1 MIQRRRLRL
10 SVVIS
15 ICIVS
20 LCASSA
26 PADPVIAFI
35 VTADSLANAGG
46 DGELRPFVLEREAL
60 VGAAVWQLLD
70 IAFQVG
76 EGGDKAGES
85 ENVAFAERIAVI
97 HEAQTGS
104 TAPLELVEVYRGWT
118 DADRGI
124 RAKARALQ
132 DEADA
137 LRTSEPER
145 AVEMYG
151 KAMSLYGEIDDQH
164 SVAVVLGGFG
174 VAYWYLGDMEAV
186 REHYERA
193 LAARRAVEDRILE
206 GKTLNGLGSVHL
218 RAGEFAEAGSYY
230 EKAIEVRRRTGDI
243 AGLGTSLTYLGHVY
257 YQTNRLVDA
266 RDRYEEAVPLLEA
279 QGNAGKMVDLLNG
292 IANCYSDM
300 GRLERAGETYRR
312 AIAASRVAGDVSKE
326 IQCRMNL
333 ALDYRVAG
341 RFADAFA
348 ELDTTATILDQH
360 HDPYM
365 EAVFYQNRGVTYMD
379 AGQLDAA
386 REDILECVRL
396 ADGLG
401 DPEFYIESLVNVG
414 YLYKMLGAYDR
425 GLEVA
430 GRAKAMAEENGLPRP
445 YREAMALTG
454 ELQRFAGDY
463 DAALEAWGEVLAQ
476 DQADGMTSYVLTDR
490 ITIAGIYAVTG
501 DAQKAREAR
510 GELYDIAPD
519 IRDAGS
525 EVLEMGRIFALGHT
539 FEDENPDSAAHY
551 YEAALAMIEASRA
564 SLGAD
569 ESRSG
574 FLSGERR
581 FYFEEV
587 ARYYAS
593 VGGDDWAGRA
603 FMTVERAK
611 ARGLLDLIVIR
622 EAARTSDAEE
632 ELLDEIYR
640 LDDAATDYRTRR
652 AALESEYDRAMERR
666 LETSMGALITA
677 SADAGIDDVRKT
689 LPKQTVMLQY
699 ALGDTTSL
707 LWVIDRKGFDLVTLP
722 NRSALRPAVDRMRD
736 AVGEPGAGDAA
747 LRAAARELYDLLIE
761 PAAQRLEKAEH
772 LVIVPDGFL
781 HELPFD
787 ALLSPEGGEVLEEGD
802 SDESWTTQPFLARKF
817 STVYAPSAAIYL
829 ELRGAKKAKY
839 DYDLV
844 AYGDPDYTLLAVG
857 EGGTELA
864 ALPYARS
871 EVAAISAGIKD
882 KKKTIRLGADANEA
896 ALKEQ
901 MASGS
906 ARVLHLA
913 THGLVN
919 PVEPSASSVVLCP
932 DPAGIEDGY
941 LETLEI
947 LSLPP
952 GAGMVVVSACASALG
967 RVSRG
972 EGVVGLSRAFIAS
985 GAGSVVASLWAVSDE
1000 STSELMQVFYAKMLG
1015 KKRPAG
1021 RAMREARLA
1030 LIDSGKFS
1038 HPFYWS
1044 PFIVI
1049 GSDKSPW

>member
-1 MIQRRRLRL
+1 MNQRRRLRL
-10 SVVIS
+10 SVVLS
-15 ICIVS
+15 ICILS
-20 LCASSA
+20 LCVSAA
-26 PADPVIAFI
+26 PANPVIAFI

-46 DGELRPFVLEREAL
+46 DGELRPYVLEKEAL

-76 EGGDKAGES
+76 EDGDKAGEA
-85 ENVAFAERIAVI
+85 ENVDFAERVAVI

-104 TAPLELVEVYRGWT
+104 AVPLELVEVYRGWT
-118 DADRGI
+118 VADRSI
-124 RAKARALQ
+124 RAKAKALH
-132 DEADA
+132 DESDA

-145 AVEMYG
+145 AVEMYE
-151 KAMSLYGEIDDQH
+151 KAMALYGEIDDRH

-174 VAYWYLGDMEAV
+174 VAYWYLGDMDAV
-186 REHYERA
+186 KGHYERA
-193 LAARRAVEDRILE
+193 LAERRAVEDHILE

-218 RAGEFAEAGSYY
+218 RAGEFAEAGAYY
-230 EKAIEVRRRTGDI
+230 EQAIEVRRRTGDI

-257 YQTNRLVDA
+257 YQTKRLVDA
-266 RDRYEEAVPLLEA
+266 RDQYQIALPLLEA
-279 QGNAGKMVDLLNG
+279 QGNADAMVDLLNG

-300 GRLERAGETYRR
+300 GRFERAGETYRR

-326 IQCRMNL
+326 IQFRMNL
-333 ALDYRVAG
+333 SVDYRKTG
-341 RFADAFA
+341 RYADAFA
-348 ELDTTATILDQH
+348 ELDTTAAILDQH
-360 HDPYM
+360 NDPFM
-365 EAVFYQNRGVTYMD
+365 EAVFYKNRGITYMD
-379 AGQLDAA
+379 AGQLDRA
-386 REDILECVRL
+386 REDVLECVRL
-396 ADGLG
+396 ADGLD

-414 YLYKMLGAYDR
+414 YLYKLLGAYDR
-425 GLEVA
+425 GLDVA

-476 DQADGMTSYVLTDR
+476 DENDGMTSYVLTDR
-490 ITIAGIYAVTG
+490 ITIAGIHAVRG
-501 DAQKAREAR
+501 DTETAR

-519 IRDAGS
+519 IRDSGS
-525 EVLEMGRIFALGHT
+525 ELLEMGRIFALGHT
-539 FEDENPDSAAHY
+539 FENENPDSTAHY
-551 YEAALAMIEASRA
+551 YEAGLAMIEASRA

-593 VGGDDWAGRA
+593 VEGGDWADRA

-611 ARGLLDLIVIR
+611 ARGLLDLIALN
-622 EAARTSDAEE
+622 EAARTSEAEE

-640 LDDAATDYRTRR
+640 LDTDTDDYETRR
-652 AALESEYDRAMERR
+652 TALESKYEEAREER
-666 LETSMGALITA
+666 LEASMGALIA
-677 SADAGIDDVRKT
+677 AGAAGIGDVQKT
-689 LPKQTVMLQY
+689 LPKKSVMLQY

-722 NRSALRPAVDRMRD
+722 NRSELRPAVDRLRD
-736 AVGEPGAGDAA
+736 AMGQPGAGDVA
-747 LRAAARELYDLLIE
+747 LRSASRELYRMLIE
-761 PAAQRLEKAEH
+761 PAAPRLEKAEH

-787 ALLSPEGGEVLEEGD
+787 ALVSPEGGDEGW
-802 SDESWTTQPFLARKF
+802 STQPYLARKF

-829 ELRGAKKAKY
+829 ELRAAKKPKY
-839 DYDLV
+839 EYDLV
-844 AYGDPDYTLLAVG
+844 AYGDPDYSLLVVAD
-857 EGGTELA
+857 GGTALA
-864 ALPYARS
+864 ALPYARA
-871 EVAAISAGIKD
+871 EVAAISAGVKD
-882 KKKTIRLGADANEA
+882 KKKIVRLGADANEA
-896 ALKEQ
+896 ALKAQ
-901 MASGS
+901 MAGGS

-932 DPAGIEDGY
+932 DPAGTEDGY

-947 LSLPP
+947 LSLQS
-952 GAGMVVVSACASALG
+952 GAGIVVVSACESALG

-1000 STSELMQVFYAKMLG
+1000 STSKLMQEFYAKMLG

-1021 RAMREARLA
+1021 SAMRDARLA
-1030 LIDSGKFS
+1030 LIENEEFS

-1049 GSDKSPW
+1049 GSDTSPW

>member
-1 MIQRRRLRL
+1 MSQRRRLRL

-15 ICIVS
+15 LWILL
-20 LCASSA
+20 LCASAA

-46 DGELRPFVLEREAL
+46 DGELRPYVLENKAL

-70 IAFQVG
+70 IAFQAG

-85 ENVAFAERIAVI
+85 ENVAFAERVAVI

-104 TAPLELVEVYRGWT
+104 RAALEMVEVYRGWSE
-118 DADRGI
+118 ADRSI
-124 RAKARALQ
+124 RAKAKALH

-145 AVEMYG
+145 AVEMYD
-151 KAMSLYGEIDDQH
+151 KANSLYAEIDDRH
-164 SVAVVLGGFG
+164 SVAVVLGGLG

-186 REHYERA
+186 KAHYVEA
-193 LAARRAVEDRILE
+193 LEARRAVEDRILE

-218 RAGEFAEAGSYY
+218 RGGEFAEAGAYY
-230 EKAIEVRRRTGDI
+230 EQAIEVRRRTGDI

-266 RDRYEEAVPLLEA
+266 REQYQSAVPLLEA
-279 QGNAGKMVDLLNG
+279 QGNAGAMADLLNG

-300 GRLERAGETYRR
+300 GRYERAGKTYRR
-312 AIAASRVAGDVSKE
+312 AIAASRLAGDVPKE
-326 IQCRMNL
+326 IQYRLNL
-333 ALDYRVAG
+333 SVDYRLTG
-341 RFADAFA
+341 RYADAFA
-348 ELDTTATILDQH
+348 ELDTTAAILDQH

-365 EAVFYQNRGVTYMD
+365 EAVFFKNRGITYMD
-379 AGQLDAA
+379 AGQLDPA
-386 REDILECVRL
+386 REDILECLRL
-396 ADGLG
+396 ADGLD
-401 DPEFYIESLVNVG
+401 DPEFQIESLVNVG

-425 GLEVA
+425 GLDVA

-454 ELQRFAGDY
+454 ELQRASGEY
-463 DAALEAWGEVLAQ
+463 DAALEAWAEVFAQ
-476 DQADGMTSYVLTDR
+476 DEYDGMNSYVLTDR
-490 ITIAGIYAVTG
+490 ITIAGIHAVNG
-501 DAQKAREAR
+501 DTQKARA
-510 GELYDIAPD
+510 ELYDIAPD
-519 IRDAGS
+519 IREAGS
-525 EVLEMGRIFALGHT
+525 ELLEMGRIFALGHT

-551 YEAALAMIEASRA
+551 YETGLAMIEASRA

-569 ESRSG
+569 ESRSK

-593 VGGDDWAGRA
+593 VGGDDWADRA
-603 FMTVERAK
+603 FTTVERAK
-611 ARGLLDLIVIR
+611 ARGLLDLIALN
-622 EAARTSDAEE
+622 EAARSSEAEE
-632 ELLDEIYR
+632 ELLDEIFR
-640 LDDAATDYRTRR
+640 LDTAADDYETRR
-652 AALESEYDRAMERR
+652 AALDAEYERTREQR
-666 LETSMGALITA
+666 LRESMGALIGAETH
-677 SADAGIDDVRKT
+677 AGIGDIRKA
-689 LPKQTVMLQY
+689 LPKKTVMLQY

-722 NRSALRPAVDRMRD
+722 NRSVLGPAVDRLRD
-736 AVGEPGAGDAA
+736 AVGQPGAGDAA
-747 LRAAARELYDLLIE
+747 LRSAARELYDMLIE
-761 PAAQRLEKAEH
+761 PAAGRLEKAEH

-781 HELPFD
+781 HELPFE
-787 ALLSPEGGEVLEEGD
+787 ALLSGEGGD
-802 SDESWTTQPFLARKF
+802 SGESWTAQPFLARKF

-829 ELRGAKKAKY
+829 ELRGAKKVKY

-864 ALPYARS
+864 ALPYARN
-871 EVAAISAGIKD
+871 EVAAISADVKD
-882 KKKTIRLGADANEA
+882 KKKTVRLGADANEA

-901 MASGS
+901 MANGS

-932 DPAGIEDGY
+932 DPAGVEDGY
-941 LETLEI
+941 LKTLEI
-947 LSLPP
+947 VSLPS
-952 GAGMVVVSACASALG
+952 GAGVVVVSACESALG

-1000 STSELMQVFYAKMLG
+1000 STSVLMQEFYAKMLG

-1021 RAMREARLA
+1021 RAMRDARLA
-1030 LIDSGKFS
+1030 LIESEEFS

>member
-1 MIQRRRLRL
+1 MSQRRRLRL

-15 ICIVS
+15 LWILL
-20 LCASSA
+20 LCATAA

-35 VTADSLANAGG
+35 VIADSLANAGG
-46 DGELRPFVLEREAL
+46 DGELRPFVVEKEAL

-104 TAPLELVEVYRGWT
+104 AAPLELVEVYRGWT
-118 DADRGI
+118 EADRSI

-137 LRTSEPER
+137 LRASEPER
-145 AVEMYG
+145 AVEMYD
-151 KAMSLYGEIDDQH
+151 KAISLYGEINDQH

-174 VAYWYLGDMEAV
+174 VAYWYLGDMDAV

-266 RDRYEEAVPLLEA
+266 RDQYEEAVPLLEA

-300 GRLERAGETYRR
+300 GRYERAGETYRR

-333 ALDYRVAG
+333 ALDYRRAG
-341 RFADAFA
+341 RYADAFA

-365 EAVFYQNRGVTYMD
+365 EAVFYKNRGITYMD
-379 AGQLDAA
+379 AGQLDQA

-396 ADGLG
+396 AGELDN
-401 DPEFYIESLVNVG
+401 PEFHAESLVNVG
-414 YLYKMLGAYDR
+414 YLYKLFGAYDR

-430 GRAKAMAEENGLPRP
+430 GQAKTVAEENGLPRQ

-476 DQADGMTSYVLTDR
+476 DEYDGMVSYILTDR
-490 ITIAGIYAVTG
+490 ITIAGIHA
-501 DAQKAREAR
+501 AR
-510 GELYDIAPD
+510 GEAKTARRELYDIAPD
-519 IRDAGS
+519 IRDSGS
-525 EVLEMGRIFALGHT
+525 ELLEMGRIFALGHT

-551 YEAALAMIEASRA
+551 YEAGLAMIEASRA

-569 ESRSG
+569 ESRSR

-593 VGGDDWAGRA
+593 VGGDDWADRA
-603 FMTVERAK
+603 FITVERAK
-611 ARGLLDLIVIR
+611 ARGLLDLIVIK

-640 LDDAATDYRTRR
+640 LDSGAQDYETRHSG
-652 AALESEYDRAMERR
+652 LEAEYARVREER
-666 LETSMGALITA
+666 LETSMGALIGA
-677 SADAGIDDVRKT
+677 VEAAGIDEVRET
-689 LPKQTVMLQY
+689 LPKKTVMLQY

-722 NRSALRPAVDRMRD
+722 NRAALRPAVDRMRD
-736 AVGEPGAGDAA
+736 AVGQPGAGDAA
-747 LRAAARELYDLLIE
+747 LRGAARELYDMLIE
-761 PAAQRLEKAEH
+761 PAADRLEKAEH

-787 ALLSPEGGEVLEEGD
+787 ALMDSEEGAGD
-802 SDESWTTQPFLARKF
+802 GDWTTQPFLARKF

-839 DYDLV
+839 EYDLV
-844 AYGDPDYTLLAVG
+844 AYGDPDYTLLSVG

-864 ALPYARS
+864 ALPYARN
-871 EVAAISAGIKD
+871 EVAAISAGVKD
-882 KKKTIRLGADANEA
+882 KKKTVRLGADANEA

-906 ARVLHLA
+906 TRVLHLA

-952 GAGMVVVSACASALG
+952 GAGMVVVSACESALG

-1030 LIDSGKFS
+1030 LIESGKFS